1 MRRPILAGNWK
12 MNTCRESAGALVTA
26 LAGQMPSTR
35 DDVEV
40 IVCPPAVYIQTAVSE
55 ASGSGL
61 QVGGQ
66 NASDQESGA
75 FTGET
80 SCGMLTDLG
89 CGWVILGHSERRTLY
104 GETDALVNSKV
115 RQAISSGLKPI
126 VCVGELLEQREA
138 GETEAVLQ
146 SQLSGSL
153 ADLSPEEMSD
163 VVVAY
168 EPVWAIGTGKV
179 ATDGQ
184 AQDVHRFLR
193 DWLKTRFN
201 SAVAEATRILYGGSV
216 KAANAA
222 GLLSQ
227 PDVDGALVGGAS
239 LTAEA
244 FIPIIEAGSASAG

>member
-1 MRRPILAGNWK
+1 
-12 MNTCRESAGALVTA
+12 MNTCRESAGALVAA
-26 LAGQMPSTR
+26 LAGEVPSAR

-40 IVCPPAVYIQTAVSE
+40 IVCPPAVYIQTAVSG
-55 ASGSGL
+55 AAGSGL

-66 NASDQESGA
+66 NASEQDSGA

-104 GETDALVNSKV
+104 GETDALVNAKV
-115 RQAISSGLKPI
+115 RQAISNGLKPI
-126 VCVGELLEQREA
+126 VCVGELLEQRES

-146 SQLSGSL
+146 SQMTGSL
-153 ADLSPEEMSD
+153 ADLSLEDMTD
-163 VVVAY
+163 VVIAY

-179 ATDGQ
+179 ATDEQ
-184 AQDVHRFLR
+184 AQEVHRFLR
-193 DWLKTRFN
+193 NWLETRF
-201 SAVAEATRILYGGSV
+201 SSGVAESTRILYGGSV

-244 FIPIIEAGSASAG
+244 FIPIIQAGAAAAG

>member
-12 MNTCRESAGALVTA
+12 MNTCRESAGALVSA
-26 LAGQMPSTR
+26 LAGQVPPAR

-40 IVCPPAVYIQTAVSE
+40 VVCPPAVYIQTAVT
-55 ASGSGL
+55 AADGSGL

-66 NASDQESGA
+66 NVSDQDSGA

-89 CGWVILGHSERRTLY
+89 CDWVIVGHSERRTLY

-115 RQAISSGLKPI
+115 RKAISGGLKVI
-126 VCVGELLEQREA
+126 VCVGELLEQRQA
-138 GETEAVLQ
+138 GETEVVLQ
-146 SQLSGSL
+146 SQMTGSL
-153 ADLSPEEMSD
+153 VDLSVEDMSD

-168 EPVWAIGTGKV
+168 EPVWAIGTGQV
-179 ATDGQ
+179 ATDEQ
-184 AQDVHRFLR
+184 AQEVHVFLR
-193 DWLKTRFN
+193 NWLQARFGPG
-201 SAVAEATRILYGGSV
+201 VAEATRILYGGSV
-216 KAANAA
+216 KAGNAA

-244 FIPIIEAGSASAG
+244 FIPIIEAGAASVN